1 MSIWAV
7 DSAIIRPVIN
17 VETVD
22 LGQRNVRLPADRVGM
37 VIAQPFLSLT
47 NVEPYRCTVASTPA
61 QLSALT
67 RTLEISR
74 EAQHGA
80 GKTHFTI
87 FPEYSIPGL
96 PGIALVQAAVEAPN
110 WPAGTI
116 IIGGVDALSKQDFSD
131 LAGPARTHLD
141 GVGNDLGR
149 IKANEWI
156 NCGITW
162 VKGADGVVERWL
174 QPKLSPAWPE
184 QDVPYQG
191 MFHGNSVFAFK
202 GPLDN
207 GTQYRF
213 CSLVCFDWIAT
224 IDGRKA
230 WRSVVDNLGNQAT
243 QIQAEFSLSWFFV
256 IQSNPKPSFDT
267 FLAEATGF
275 FDQTAV
281 PNVHRDK
288 ACLVFANTAGKSAP
302 GRSDK
307 FGATSLIFSKQT
319 LFADP
324 TCHSTFCNGGL
335 RFRSS
340 TLLAAQRD
348 VLFRERGACIHSFA
362 QINPSSLSAG
372 AAGKTIALQ
381 NPFVFSL
388 TGAIDPRAP
397 SAPVPASTKWLN
409 DELDDVR
416 SLGMAYPAA
425 PLAAEANAVHAN
437 TVAGLRGVSPQSA
450 AHLVSSAT
458 QGTQSTTADEWDRR
472 EAEALQH
479 VVDTINIL
487 GLSFPPA
494 AVGVDSAHATIVIND
509 YTVDILAIRGV
520 THESCAEHSQAFSPL
535 PRRQVLL
542 VSRDQD
548 NNAYHKRLDGNF
560 LRPSTSRLGEERKI
574 TDPAGGVLHL
584 GYRQLLNIFQEADS
598 LNAAQTAI
606 NAHLA
611 A

>member
-67 RTLEISR
+67 RTLDISR

-131 LAGPARTHLD
+131 LAGPARTYLD
-141 GVGNDLGR
+141 AVGNDLGR

-162 VKGADGVVERWL
+162 VKSADGVVERWL

-230 WRSVVDNLGNQAT
+230 WRSVVESLGNQAT

-256 IQSNPKPSFDT
+256 IQ
-267 FLAEATGF
+267 L
-275 FDQTAV
+275 
-281 PNVHRDK
+281 
-288 ACLVFANTAGKSAP
+288 
-302 GRSDK
+302 
-307 FGATSLIFSKQT
+307 
-319 LFADP
+319 
-324 TCHSTFCNGGL
+324 
-335 RFRSS
+335 
-340 TLLAAQRD
+340 
-348 VLFRERGACIHSFA
+348 
-362 QINPSSLSAG
+362 
-372 AAGKTIALQ
+372 
-381 NPFVFSL
+381 
-388 TGAIDPRAP
+388 
-397 SAPVPASTKWLN
+397 W
-409 DELDDVR
+409 
-416 SLGMAYPAA
+416 
-425 PLAAEANAVHAN
+425 
-437 TVAGLRGVSPQSA
+437 
-450 AHLVSSAT
+450 
-458 QGTQSTTADEWDRR
+458 
-472 EAEALQH
+472 
-479 VVDTINIL
+479 
-487 GLSFPPA
+487 
-494 AVGVDSAHATIVIND
+494 
-509 YTVDILAIRGV
+509 
-520 THESCAEHSQAFSPL
+520 
-535 PRRQVLL
+535 PRRLRVL
-542 VSRDQD
+542 V
-548 NNAYHKRLDGNF
+548 GG
-560 LRPSTSRLGEERKI
+560 RPR
-574 TDPAGGVLHL
+574 
-584 GYRQLLNIFQEADS
+584 
-598 LNAAQTAI
+598 
-606 NAHLA
+606 
-611 A
+611 